1 MWLNAMWRCE
11 SSRPLSDVTSKSA
24 AQITYLLSCRP
35 PSSIQMYNSS
45 NYGADNP
52 ASTNNP
58 FLQNSSHPNNRYPD
72 PSEPL
77 SQPQSQWTDND
88 DPTLSTGPQPQYQPD
103 TYQRYPTTT
112 LPLGYTPQPPQIPS
126 QSPIISGGY
135 GYTPQPPQIP
145 SQSSSISGG
154 YGYLQSGQPPLQP
167 EYNLAQQQVNSPN
180 YVSQLDPFKQLEIP
194 QGWDAATSQSQ
205 QPFNSTDL
213 STFGYG
219 QKRKVPPKSRQ
230 LTNDNFEYGNT
241 NRNNQNN
248 SLGYS
253 SGYPDSR
260 RYIRTHEQEV
270 DESNERLGYSSGY
283 LDSRRYIRNHEQEVD
298 ESNELDDDDG
308 ENRERNEFN

>member
-126 QSPIISGGY
+126 QSSI
-135 GYTPQPPQIP
+135 
-145 SQSSSISGG
+145 ISGG

-167 EYNLAQQQVNSPN
+167 EYNLTQQQVNSPN
-180 YVSQLDPFKQLEIP
+180 YVSQLDPFKQLGIP

-205 QPFNSTDL
+205 QPFNSTDF

-219 QKRKVPPKSRQ
+219 QKRKVPPKSRH
-230 LTNDNFEYGNT
+230 LTNDNFEYGNTT

-260 RYIRTHEQEV
+260 RYIR
-270 DESNERLGYSSGY
+270 
-283 LDSRRYIRNHEQEVD
+283 NHEQEVD
-298 ESNELDDDDG
+298 ESNELGDDDG
-308 ENRERNEFN
+308 ENRERYEFN